1 MNSHPAEGLRSLPRI
16 RAMEESPVSSL
27 EPGSCPFRVIIN
39 FISGFT
45 RCGLQKHA
53 LLVHSSFVE
62 RMEPTQASFPS
73 RGRLGHRE
81 ETVCHLSDGGTPTQ
95 WPKAGSEGRAADAL
109 ILSAT
114 AEKEAP
120 VGCVQGERLRGCPV
134 CWPMAP
140 VSPAHAFPPS
150 PQRRLGGRSYFSQQ
164 LQTKLSPEL

>member
-1 MNSHPAEGLRSLPRI
+1 
-16 RAMEESPVSSL
+16 MEESPVSSL
-27 EPGSCPFRVIIN
+27 EPGSCPFGVIIN

-53 LLVHSSFVE
+53 FLVHSSFVE

-109 ILSAT
+109 ILSAA

-120 VGCVQGERLRGCPV
+120 WGVFKVRDFAGVRFAGPWHPCHG
-134 CWPMAP
+134 PMP
-140 VSPAHAFPPS
+140 SLPAHKGSWVAGVTFPS
-150 PQRRLGGRSYFSQQ
+150 GFRQSSAQNC
-164 LQTKLSPEL
+164 K